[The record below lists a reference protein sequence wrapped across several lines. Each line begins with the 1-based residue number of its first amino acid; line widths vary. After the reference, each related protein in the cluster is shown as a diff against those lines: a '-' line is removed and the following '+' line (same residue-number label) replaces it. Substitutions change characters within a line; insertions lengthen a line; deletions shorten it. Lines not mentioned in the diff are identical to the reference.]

1 MEKKK
6 VIIAGP
12 MAIDGITLILV
23 IKLSVNCQPGGSGVF
38 FSGIKQPIN
47 VVVASP
53 LTKKAFDIEGDEIP
67 IGPLLQEVPDLAE
80 ILEKGLPT

>member
-12 MAIDGITLILV
+12 MAIAGITLILV
-23 IKLSVNCQPGGSGVF
+23 IKLSLNCQPAGSSIF
-38 FSGIKQPIN
+38 FSGIKQPVN

-53 LTKKAFDIEGDEIP
+53 STKKAFDVNGDEIP
-67 IGPLLQEVPDLAE
+67 IGLLLQEVPDLAGM
-80 ILEKGLPT
+80 LEKA